1 MERQTQSEP
10 LENRPVVLAR
20 WLIRCATSAS
30 LGTVLNEFEIPGPTP
45 YTSLVQAASDMRGR
59 PVLLLSALAQHSRN
73 ILVSDRASLLIDD
86 CRGLADPLTGPRVS
100 LIGRLRA
107 SQDDRVKER
116 YLRRFPE
123 AAEYAEFPDF
133 QFYVMEP
140 VRAHL
145 VAGFGKIDWIES
157 DTLLLGPECGALEE
171 AESGIINHMNADHA
185 DALELYATVISGA
198 EGGAWKMTAI
208 DPEGFEI
215 VKKAERLRISFD
227 DSIRSADEARA
238 ALVDLVKSARAG

>member
-1 MERQTQSEP
+1 M
-10 LENRPVVLAR
+10 
-20 WLIRCATSAS
+20 
-30 LGTVLNEFEIPGPTP
+30 P
-45 YTSLVQAASDMRGR
+45 YTSLVQAASDVRGR
-59 PVLLLSALAQHSRN
+59 PILLLSALAQHSQN
-73 ILVSDRASLLIDD
+73 ILATDSASLLIDD
-86 CRGLADPLTGPRVS
+86 CRGLAEPLTGPRVS
-100 LIGRLRA
+100 LIGRLTA
-107 SQDDRVKER
+107 SRDSFVKER

-123 AAEYAEFPDF
+123 AIEYAEFADF

-157 DTLLLGPECGALEE
+157 DSLLLGSECEALDE

-198 EGGAWKMTAI
+198 EGGAWEMTAI

-215 VKKAERLRISFD
+215 VKNAKRLRISFD
-227 DSIRSADEARA
+227 DSIRSAEEARA
-238 ALVDLVKSARAG
+238 VLVGLVKRARAG